1 MDFLRGLIF
10 SRPST
15 NSINEEKKVQSR
27 SEPDE
32 TGVKRNIT
40 KVVEEDED
48 VEDPD
53 SDLNL
58 HKKCRSSNMSSASST
73 STTVIIDGKALTTSA
88 LSS

>member
-1 MDFLRGLIF
+1 MDFLRRLIF

-27 SEPDE
+27 SESEIRSIKSSRTSEPDE

-53 SDLNL
+53 SD
-58 HKKCRSSNMSSASST
+58 
-73 STTVIIDGKALTTSA
+73 
-88 LSS
+88 